1 MDDLL
6 TPYGEAIQA
15 LFARTTGSIKPGLER
30 TEALLEKLGSPHRQL
45 STIHVA
51 GTNGKGSV
59 VAACEALLRAR
70 GLVVGRYTSPH
81 LVDFRERVTVNGKPM
96 FEEEVLEFL
105 ERWIPTAEKMGATFF
120 EVTTALAFDWLAK
133 REVDLA
139 VIETGLGGRLDSTN
153 VLTPR
158 VATVTSIGLDHTDL
172 LGDTLELIAKE
183 KAGVYKSSVPAVVGE
198 PAPAIRDLLSKSA
211 KEAGAKPVIVLDDE
225 YAISNVKVT
234 ASGTSFVLAQKEAPA
249 RGTSSTSDGASARAQ
264 RSTPSVI
271 ENAATK
277 DSQQITTPL
286 IGEHQ
291 ARNTATAIATVAAV
305 GKEYLPL
312 PGEISKALAAVF
324 LPGRFQRHG
333 KFIFDVAHNPDGA
346 RTVAQTIRAINPPAP
361 RTALVAVLSDKDWR
375 GIIRELAPAVDR
387 FVFTN
392 APSAPPERRWDPAE
406 ALAFAKAQ
414 GFDAALEP
422 NMEVALARGE
432 PDSGTVLVTGSFHTV
447 GDAMSR
453 LQVSPFAA

>member
-6 TPYGEAIQA
+6 TSYGEAIQA

-30 TEALLEKLGSPHRQL
+30 TEALLEKLGSPHRKI
-45 STIHVA
+45 STIHIA

-59 VAACEALLRAR
+59 VATCEALLGAR

-105 ERWIPTAEKMGATFF
+105 ERWIPTAEQMGATFF

-153 VLTPR
+153 VLMPR

-172 LGDTLELIAKE
+172 LGDTLEAIAKE
-183 KAGVYKSSVPAVVGE
+183 KAGIFKSGVPAVIGE
-198 PAPAIRDLLSKSA
+198 PAPAIRDLLA
-211 KEAGAKPVIVLDDE
+211 KCAQDAGARPVVVLDQD
-225 YAISNVKVT
+225 YAIGDVDVT
-234 ASGTSFVLAQKEAPA
+234 ASGTSFTLGQKASVSGKSSAP
-249 RGTSSTSDGASARAQ
+249 SSSSGLWGRKE
-264 RSTPSVI
+264 P
-271 ENAATK
+271 
-277 DSQQITTPL
+277 QQITTPL
-286 IGEHQ
+286 IGAHQ
-291 ARNTATAIATVAAV
+291 ARNTATAIATLAAV
-305 GKEYLPL
+305 GKEYLP
-312 PGEISKALAAVF
+312 PPAGISKALTGVF

-346 RTVAQTIRAINPPAP
+346 RTIAQTLRAVNPPAP

-387 FVFTN
+387 LVFTN
-392 APSAPPERRWDPAE
+392 APSAPAERKWDPAE
-406 ALAFAKAQ
+406 AVTFSKAQ
-414 GFDAALEP
+414 GFAAQLEPDMDAALT
-422 NMEVALARGE
+422 LAQK
-432 PDSGTVLVTGSFHTV
+432 DSKTVLVTGSFHTV